1 MIFRIELS
9 GGGWGGDRGFKLASL
24 GIFNSTML
32 CYFPLF
38 LAFPTTLGILLSA
51 PSIPASNAP
60 PTPSPFT
67 TQDPVKFYSILLEI
81 LKISYKDMILLRFP
95 EGFDQD
101 MHKSLSTLNLQVFL
115 MRLTTCLIN

>member
-9 GGGWGGDRGFKLASL
+9 GGGWGGDRGFKLPSL

-60 PTPSPFT
+60 PAPVTLRYSGSFKILQYPAR
-67 TQDPVKFYSILLEI
+67 DP
-81 LKISYKDMILLRFP
+81 
-95 EGFDQD
+95 
-101 MHKSLSTLNLQVFL
+101 
-115 MRLTTCLIN
+115 